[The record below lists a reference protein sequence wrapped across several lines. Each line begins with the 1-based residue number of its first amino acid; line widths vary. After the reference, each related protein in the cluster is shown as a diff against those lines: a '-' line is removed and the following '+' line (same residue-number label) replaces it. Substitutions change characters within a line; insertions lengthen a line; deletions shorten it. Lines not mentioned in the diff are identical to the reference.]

1 MICAVSSAAIGA
13 IKIRKAIAVTM
24 ARVKDI
30 CSDIADA
37 WIHRRFSY
45 PEKG

>member
-13 IKIRKAIAVTM
+13 IKTRKAIAVTM

-30 CSDIADA
+30 CSDIADE
-37 WIHRRFSY
+37 WMHKRFPY